1 MNVQFAF
8 QVSQK
13 EEHAF
18 QILWRFQIQDSDIV
32 AYWNRVFL
40 VTSLL
45 ALFIDPLYFFL
56 PTVGGPACLQADPK
70 LSQER

>member
-1 MNVQFAF
+1 MTARE
-8 QVSQK
+8 K
-13 EEHAF
+13 EHTF
-18 QILWRFQIQDSDIV
+18 QILWHYQILNPDSDIV

-45 ALFIDPLYFFL
+45 TLFIDPLYFFL
-56 PTVGGPACLQADPK
+56 PNVGGPARLQVDPK